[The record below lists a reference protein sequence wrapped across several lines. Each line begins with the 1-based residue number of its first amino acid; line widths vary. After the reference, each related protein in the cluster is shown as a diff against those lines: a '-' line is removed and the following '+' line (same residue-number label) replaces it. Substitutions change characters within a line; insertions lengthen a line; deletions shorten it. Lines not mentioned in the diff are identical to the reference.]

1 MLLPSL
7 LEVIQQESFEDVPL
21 NGTVSRSSTV
31 HSLPRKRGGAAPGT
45 AAGTSPEAVFITPSQ
60 RLRLGQKKRTMAAEM
75 MRPSSA
81 LDTADF
87 LSDDELPDD
96 LIVYNVPYT
105 RPLRSLAQREQAYRP
120 SPLRPLRKYGSV
132 SSFSSFGS
140 PKTRASSIFSASSD
154 LSELSLL
161 EDDSKFSDDAC
172 RLSLSEDPLVIESLE
187 RIAMLNS
194 YKHLSAPATSKEK
207 LGYLT
212 VTRQTNL
219 PPKDPRE
226 ASKHTRDYQRL
237 LQAQIDQEQKK
248 LAERK
253 RHLEEHAKQT
263 EKDRAAWRAVL
274 RDYDRLV
281 CLAETR
287 ELWWRGVPADLRINV
302 WIRQMGR
309 TELSDSQIA
318 QYLSEADNIISKA
331 CDFKVQRPDP
341 KQFAAQNSKN
351 IHLIRSVQSYSDL
364 IQQAF
369 PNLLIFQYGQAFD
382 SILKVMLAFNLHQR
396 ESASWQFQQIQL
408 THLVN
413 LICVLYYNLRD
424 ENLTLRMFVNLVS
437 KKLIYHLLVDTN
449 NEYLEDI
456 TAQFD
461 KFLAKT
467 SPAIHAH
474 FKAVGLQPRT
484 VIANTVPSLFSKC
497 LNMDVCSR
505 LVDIYIF
512 EGDTFPLRVLLALIR
527 KIQYKLL
534 GSKEEIC
541 NVLGPECLAHLNKS
555 EKYAYKYLD
564 VGDAIEFI
572 TDVRTVLRRQSVPQ

>member
-1 MLLPSL
+1 MFPPSL
-7 LEVIQQESFEDVPL
+7 LEVIQESFEDVPL
-21 NGTVSRSSTV
+21 DETLSRSTTAR
-31 HSLPRKRGGAAPGT
+31 SLPRKRAVQGPST
-45 AAGTSPEAVFITPSQ
+45 AESSSQDGLVITPSQ
-60 RLRLGQKKRTMAAEM
+60 RLRLSQKKRAMAAEM
-75 MRPSSA
+75 MKRSSV
-81 LDTADF
+81 LDTSDF

-105 RPLRSLAQREQAYRP
+105 RPLRSLSQHEQAYRP

-172 RLSLSEDPLVIESLE
+172 MLTLSEDPLVNESLE

-194 YKHLSAPATSKEK
+194 YKHLSAPTTSKEK
-207 LGYLT
+207 LNYLT

-226 ASKHTRDYQRL
+226 ASKHTRDYQQL
-237 LQAQIDQEQKK
+237 LQTQIDQEQKK
-248 LAERK
+248 MAERK
-253 RHLEEHAKQT
+253 RQLEQQAKQT

-274 RDYDRLV
+274 RNYDSLV

-287 ELWWRGVPADLRINV
+287 ELWWRGVPADLRVNV

-309 TELSDSQIA
+309 TELTDCEIVR
-318 QYLSEADNIISKA
+318 YLNDADDIINKA

-341 KQFAAQNSKN
+341 KEFALQNNKN
-351 IHLIRSVQSYSDL
+351 IQLIKSVEKYSDL

-369 PNLLIFQYGQAFD
+369 PNLLIFQFGQAFD

-396 ESASWQFQQIQL
+396 ESGNRQFQQIQL
-408 THLVN
+408 TNLVN

-424 ENLTLRMFVNLVS
+424 EKLTLRMFVNLVS
-437 KKLIYHLLVDTN
+437 KKLIFHLLVDTN

-456 TAQFD
+456 AGQFD

-474 FKAVGLQPRT
+474 FKAVGLQPLT

-541 NVLGPECLAHLNKS
+541 NVLGHECLAHLNRS
-555 EKYAYKYLD
+555 EKYAYRYLD
-564 VGDAIEFI
+564 VGDAREFI
-572 TDVRTVLRRQSVPQ
+572 ADVRTVLRRQSVPQ

>member
-1 MLLPSL
+1 MFPPSL
-7 LEVIQQESFEDVPL
+7 LEVIQESFEDVPL
-21 NGTVSRSSTV
+21 DETLSRSTTAR
-31 HSLPRKRGGAAPGT
+31 SLPRKRAVQGPST
-45 AAGTSPEAVFITPSQ
+45 AESSSQDGLVITPSQ
-60 RLRLGQKKRTMAAEM
+60 RLRLSQKKRAMAAEM
-75 MRPSSA
+75 MKRSSV
-81 LDTADF
+81 LDTSDF

-105 RPLRSLAQREQAYRP
+105 RPLRSLSQHEQAYRP

-172 RLSLSEDPLVIESLE
+172 MLALSEDPLVNESLE

-194 YKHLSAPATSKEK
+194 YKHLSAPTTSKEK
-207 LGYLT
+207 LSYLT

-226 ASKHTRDYQRL
+226 ASKHTRDYQQL
-237 LQAQIDQEQKK
+237 LQTQIDQEQKK
-248 LAERK
+248 MAERK
-253 RHLEEHAKQT
+253 RQLEQQAKQT

-274 RDYDRLV
+274 RNYDSLV

-287 ELWWRGVPADLRINV
+287 ELWWRGVPADLRVNV

-309 TELSDSQIA
+309 TELTDCEIVR
-318 QYLSEADNIISKA
+318 YLNDADDIINKA

-341 KQFAAQNSKN
+341 KEFALQNNKN
-351 IHLIRSVQSYSDL
+351 IQLIKSVEKYSDL

-369 PNLLIFQYGQAFD
+369 PNLLIFQFGQAFD

-396 ESASWQFQQIQL
+396 ESGNRQFQQIQL
-408 THLVN
+408 TNLVN

-424 ENLTLRMFVNLVS
+424 EKLTLCMFVNLVS
-437 KKLIYHLLVDTN
+437 KKLIFHLLVDTN

-456 TAQFD
+456 AGQFD

-474 FKAVGLQPRT
+474 FKAVGLQPLT

-541 NVLGPECLAHLNKS
+541 NVLGHECLAHLNRS
-555 EKYAYKYLD
+555 EKYAYRYLD
-564 VGDAIEFI
+564 VGDAREFI
-572 TDVRTVLRRQSVPQ
+572 ADVRTVLRRQSVPQ

>member
-1 MLLPSL
+1 MFPPSL
-7 LEVIQQESFEDVPL
+7 LEVIQESFEDVPL
-21 NGTVSRSSTV
+21 DETLSRSTTAR
-31 HSLPRKRGGAAPGT
+31 SLPRKRAVQGPST
-45 AAGTSPEAVFITPSQ
+45 AESSSQDGLVITPSQ
-60 RLRLGQKKRTMAAEM
+60 RLRLSQKKRAMAAEM
-75 MRPSSA
+75 MKRSSV
-81 LDTADF
+81 LDTSDF

-105 RPLRSLAQREQAYRP
+105 RPLRSLSQHEQAYRP

-172 RLSLSEDPLVIESLE
+172 MLTLSEDPLVNESLE

-194 YKHLSAPATSKEK
+194 YKHLSAPTTSKEK
-207 LGYLT
+207 LNYLT

-226 ASKHTRDYQRL
+226 ASKHTRDYQQL
-237 LQAQIDQEQKK
+237 LQTQIDQEQKK
-248 LAERK
+248 MAERK
-253 RHLEEHAKQT
+253 RQLEQQAKQT

-274 RDYDRLV
+274 RNYDSLV

-287 ELWWRGVPADLRINV
+287 ELWWRGVPADLRVNV

-309 TELSDSQIA
+309 TELTDCEIVR
-318 QYLSEADNIISKA
+318 YLNDADDIINKA

-341 KQFAAQNSKN
+341 KEFALQNNKN
-351 IHLIRSVQSYSDL
+351 IQLIKSVEKYSDL

-369 PNLLIFQYGQAFD
+369 PNLLIFQFGQAFD

-396 ESASWQFQQIQL
+396 ESGNRQFQQIQL
-408 THLVN
+408 TNLVN
-413 LICVLYYNLRD
+413 LICVLYYSLRD
-424 ENLTLRMFVNLVS
+424 EKLTLRMFVNLVS
-437 KKLIYHLLVDTN
+437 KKLIFHLLVDTN

-456 TAQFD
+456 AGQFD

-474 FKAVGLQPRT
+474 FKAVGLQPLT

-541 NVLGPECLAHLNKS
+541 NVLGHECLAHLNRS
-555 EKYAYKYLD
+555 EKYAYRYLD
-564 VGDAIEFI
+564 VGDAREFI
-572 TDVRTVLRRQSVPQ
+572 ADVRTVLRRQSVPQ

>member
-1 MLLPSL
+1 MFLPSL
-7 LEVIQQESFEDVPL
+7 LEVIQESFEDVPL
-21 NGTVSRSSTV
+21 DGSVSRSSTAR
-31 HSLPRKRGGAAPGT
+31 SLPRKRAVLGPGT
-45 AAGTSPEAVFITPSQ
+45 AESSSQEAVLITPSQ
-60 RLRLGQKKRTMAAEM
+60 RLRLSHKKRTMAAEM
-75 MRPSSA
+75 MKRSSV
-81 LDTADF
+81 LDTTDF

-154 LSELSLL
+154 SSELSLL
-161 EDDSKFSDDAC
+161 EDDSKFSDDA
-172 RLSLSEDPLVIESLE
+172 RMLTLSEDPLVNESLE

-226 ASKHTRDYQRL
+226 VSKHTRDYQQL
-237 LQAQIDQEQKK
+237 LQTQIDQEQKK

-253 RHLEEHAKQT
+253 RQLEEQAKQT
-263 EKDRAAWRAVL
+263 EKDRVAWRAVL
-274 RDYDRLV
+274 RDYDTLV
-281 CLAETR
+281 CSAETR
-287 ELWWRGVPADLRINV
+287 ELWWRGVPTDLRVNV

-309 TELSDSQIA
+309 TELTDCQIVR
-318 QYLSEADNIISKA
+318 YLNEADDIINKA
-331 CDFKVQRPDP
+331 CDLKVLRPDP
-341 KQFAAQNSKN
+341 KEFAAQNSRN
-351 IHLIRSVQSYSDL
+351 IQLIKSVQDYSDL

-369 PNLLIFQYGQAFD
+369 PNLLIFQYGHAFD

-396 ESASWQFQQIQL
+396 ESASRQFQQIQL

-424 ENLTLRMFVNLVS
+424 EKLTLRMFVNLVS
-437 KKLIYHLLVDTN
+437 KKLIFRLLVDTN
-449 NEYLEDI
+449 SEYLEDI
-456 TAQFD
+456 AGQFD

-474 FKAVGLQPRT
+474 FKAVGLQPHT

-541 NVLGPECLAHLNKS
+541 NVLGHECLAHLNRS
-555 EKYAYKYLD
+555 ENYAYRYLD

>member
-1 MLLPSL
+1 MFPPSL
-7 LEVIQQESFEDVPL
+7 LEVIQESFEDVPL
-21 NGTVSRSSTV
+21 DETLSRSSTAR
-31 HSLPRKRGGAAPGT
+31 SLPRKRAVQGPST
-45 AAGTSPEAVFITPSQ
+45 AESSSQDGLVITPSQ
-60 RLRLGQKKRTMAAEM
+60 RLRLSQKKRAMAAEM
-75 MRPSSA
+75 MKRSSV
-81 LDTADF
+81 LDTSDF

-105 RPLRSLAQREQAYRP
+105 RPLRSLSQHEQAYRP

-172 RLSLSEDPLVIESLE
+172 MLTLSEDPLVNESLE

-194 YKHLSAPATSKEK
+194 YKHLSAPTTSKEK
-207 LGYLT
+207 LNYLT

-219 PPKDPRE
+219 PPKDPHE
-226 ASKHTRDYQRL
+226 ASKHTRDYQQL
-237 LQAQIDQEQKK
+237 LQTQIDQEQKK
-248 LAERK
+248 MAERK
-253 RHLEEHAKQT
+253 RQLEQQAKQT

-274 RDYDRLV
+274 RNYDSLV

-287 ELWWRGVPADLRINV
+287 ELWWRGVPADLRVNV

-309 TELSDSQIA
+309 TELTDCEIVR
-318 QYLSEADNIISKA
+318 YLNDADDIINKA

-341 KQFAAQNSKN
+341 KEFALQNNKN
-351 IHLIRSVQSYSDL
+351 IQLIKSVEKYSDL

-369 PNLLIFQYGQAFD
+369 PNLLIFQFGQAFD

-396 ESASWQFQQIQL
+396 ESGNRQFQQIQL
-408 THLVN
+408 TNLVN

-424 ENLTLRMFVNLVS
+424 EKLTLRMFVNLVS
-437 KKLIYHLLVDTN
+437 KKLIFHLLVDTN

-456 TAQFD
+456 AGQFD

-474 FKAVGLQPRT
+474 FKAVGLQPLT

-541 NVLGPECLAHLNKS
+541 NVLGHECLAHLNRS
-555 EKYAYKYLD
+555 EKYAYRYLD
-564 VGDAIEFI
+564 VGDAREFI
-572 TDVRTVLRRQSVPQ
+572 ADVRTVLRRQSVPQ

>member
-1 MLLPSL
+1 MFPPSL
-7 LEVIQQESFEDVPL
+7 LEVIQESFEDVPL
-21 NGTVSRSSTV
+21 DETLSRSSTAR
-31 HSLPRKRGGAAPGT
+31 SLPRKRAVQGPST
-45 AAGTSPEAVFITPSQ
+45 AESSSQDGLVITPSQ
-60 RLRLGQKKRTMAAEM
+60 RLRLSQKKRAMAAEM
-75 MRPSSA
+75 MKRSSV
-81 LDTADF
+81 LDTSDF

-105 RPLRSLAQREQAYRP
+105 RPLRSLSQHEQAYRP

-172 RLSLSEDPLVIESLE
+172 MLTLSEDPLVNESLE

-194 YKHLSAPATSKEK
+194 YKHLSAPTTSKEK
-207 LGYLT
+207 LSYLT

-226 ASKHTRDYQRL
+226 ASKHTRDYQQL
-237 LQAQIDQEQKK
+237 LQTQIDQEQKK
-248 LAERK
+248 MAERK
-253 RHLEEHAKQT
+253 RQLEQQAKQT

-274 RDYDRLV
+274 RNNDSLV

-287 ELWWRGVPADLRINV
+287 ELWWRGVPADLRVNV

-309 TELSDSQIA
+309 TELTDCEIVR
-318 QYLSEADNIISKA
+318 YLNDADDIINKA

-341 KQFAAQNSKN
+341 KEFALQNNKN
-351 IHLIRSVQSYSDL
+351 IQLIKSVEKYSDL

-369 PNLLIFQYGQAFD
+369 PNLLIFQFGQAFD

-396 ESASWQFQQIQL
+396 ESGNRQFQQIQL
-408 THLVN
+408 TNLVN

-424 ENLTLRMFVNLVS
+424 EKLTLRMFVNLVS
-437 KKLIYHLLVDTN
+437 KKLIFHLLVGTN

-456 TAQFD
+456 AGQFD

-474 FKAVGLQPRT
+474 FQAVGLQPLT

-541 NVLGPECLAHLNKS
+541 NVLGHECLAHLNRS
-555 EKYAYKYLD
+555 EKYAYRYLD
-564 VGDAIEFI
+564 VGDAREFI
-572 TDVRTVLRRQSVPQ
+572 ADVRTVLRRQSVPQ

>member
-1 MLLPSL
+1 MFPPSL
-7 LEVIQQESFEDVPL
+7 LEVIQESFEDVPL
-21 NGTVSRSSTV
+21 DETLSRSTTAR
-31 HSLPRKRGGAAPGT
+31 SLPRKRAVQGPST
-45 AAGTSPEAVFITPSQ
+45 AESSSQDGLVITPSQ
-60 RLRLGQKKRTMAAEM
+60 RLRLSQKKRAMAAEM
-75 MRPSSA
+75 MKRSSV
-81 LDTADF
+81 LDTSDF

-105 RPLRSLAQREQAYRP
+105 RPLRSLSQHEQAYRP

-172 RLSLSEDPLVIESLE
+172 MLTLSEDPLVNESLE

-194 YKHLSAPATSKEK
+194 YKHFSAPTTSKEK
-207 LGYLT
+207 LNYLT

-226 ASKHTRDYQRL
+226 ASKHTRDYQQL
-237 LQAQIDQEQKK
+237 LQTQIDQEQKK
-248 LAERK
+248 MAERK
-253 RHLEEHAKQT
+253 RQLEQQAKQT

-274 RDYDRLV
+274 RNYDSLV

-287 ELWWRGVPADLRINV
+287 ELWWRGVPADLRVNV

-309 TELSDSQIA
+309 TELTDCEIVR
-318 QYLSEADNIISKA
+318 YLNDADDIINKA

-341 KQFAAQNSKN
+341 KEFALQNNKN
-351 IHLIRSVQSYSDL
+351 IQLIKSVEKYSDL

-369 PNLLIFQYGQAFD
+369 PNLLIFQFGQAFD

-396 ESASWQFQQIQL
+396 ESGNRQFQQIQL
-408 THLVN
+408 TNLVN

-424 ENLTLRMFVNLVS
+424 EKLTLRMFVNLVS
-437 KKLIYHLLVDTN
+437 KKLIFHLLVDTN

-456 TAQFD
+456 AGQFD

-474 FKAVGLQPRT
+474 FKAVGLQPLT

-541 NVLGPECLAHLNKS
+541 NVLGHECLAHLNRS
-555 EKYAYKYLD
+555 EKYAYRYLD
-564 VGDAIEFI
+564 VGDAREFI
-572 TDVRTVLRRQSVPQ
+572 ADVRTVLRRQSVPQ

>member
-1 MLLPSL
+1 MFPPSL
-7 LEVIQQESFEDVPL
+7 LEVIQESFEDVPL
-21 NGTVSRSSTV
+21 DETLSRSSTAR
-31 HSLPRKRGGAAPGT
+31 SLPRKRAVQGPST
-45 AAGTSPEAVFITPSQ
+45 AESSSQDGLVITPSQ
-60 RLRLGQKKRTMAAEM
+60 RLRLSQKKRAMAAEM
-75 MRPSSA
+75 MKRSSV
-81 LDTADF
+81 LDTSDF

-105 RPLRSLAQREQAYRP
+105 RPLRSLSQHEQAYRP

-172 RLSLSEDPLVIESLE
+172 MLTLSEDPLVNESLE

-194 YKHLSAPATSKEK
+194 YKHLSAPTTSKEK
-207 LGYLT
+207 LNYLT

-226 ASKHTRDYQRL
+226 ASKHTRDYQQL
-237 LQAQIDQEQKK
+237 LQTQIDQEQKK
-248 LAERK
+248 MAERK
-253 RHLEEHAKQT
+253 RQLEQQAKQT

-274 RDYDRLV
+274 RNYDSLV

-287 ELWWRGVPADLRINV
+287 ELWWRGVPADLRVNV

-309 TELSDSQIA
+309 TELTDCEIVR
-318 QYLSEADNIISKA
+318 YLNDADDIINKA

-341 KQFAAQNSKN
+341 KEFALQNNKN
-351 IHLIRSVQSYSDL
+351 IQLIKSVEKYSDL

-369 PNLLIFQYGQAFD
+369 PNLLIFQFGQAFD

-396 ESASWQFQQIQL
+396 ESGNRQFQQIQL
-408 THLVN
+408 TNLVN

-424 ENLTLRMFVNLVS
+424 EKLTLRMFVNLVS
-437 KKLIYHLLVDTN
+437 KKLIFHLLVDTN

-456 TAQFD
+456 AGQFD

-474 FKAVGLQPRT
+474 FKAVGVQPLT

-541 NVLGPECLAHLNKS
+541 NVLGHECLAHLNRS
-555 EKYAYKYLD
+555 EKYAYRYLD
-564 VGDAIEFI
+564 VGDAREFI
-572 TDVRTVLRRQSVPQ
+572 ADVRTVLRRQSVPQ

>member
-75 MRPSSA
+75 MRRSSA

-172 RLSLSEDPLVIESLE
+172 RLSLSEDPLVNESLE

-253 RHLEEHAKQT
+253 RHLEEQAKQT

-396 ESASWQFQQIQL
+396 ESASRQFQQIQL

-424 ENLTLRMFVNLVS
+424 EKLTLRMFVNLVS

-456 TAQFD
+456 AAQFD